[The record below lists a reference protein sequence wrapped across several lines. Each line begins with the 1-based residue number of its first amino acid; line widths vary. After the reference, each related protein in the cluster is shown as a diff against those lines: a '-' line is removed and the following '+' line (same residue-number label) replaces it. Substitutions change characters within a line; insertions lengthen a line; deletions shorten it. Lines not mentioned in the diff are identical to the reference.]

1 MRNKKNHFDNT
12 IGALV
17 GRAAAVAE
25 ARGADRGIALFEA
38 IPTEAIKSYQ
48 PYWALT
54 AHLFKRMQRYEEARA
69 AYSRAI
75 GLCTDPSI
83 REFLKQQA
91 CQV

>member
-1 MRNKKNHFDNT
+1 L
-12 IGALV
+12 AL
-17 GRAAAVAE
+17 
-25 ARGADRGIALFEA
+25 LEA
-38 IPTEAIKSYQ
+38 IPNDAIKSYQ

-54 AHLFKRMQRYEEARA
+54 AHLFKRMQKYEDARV

-83 REFLKQQA
+83 REFLQQQA